1 MTSRRSSVSWV
12 ALVAL
17 ALAGCGGGVDD
28 AAGGAGGGPGGGGGE
43 PNGEPTFYADVL
55 PILQRSCL
63 HCHSEGRIGGFSL
76 ATYEQARAQAG
87 IIAAVTADGR
97 MPPWHAVD
105 TDVCQPQRP
114 WLDDARLSDA
124 EKATLRAWADT
135 DAPEGDPADGPGDY
149 QLPPTGLADPDLE
162 LEPANPSIVEGD
174 VDQFTCVVYDPGL
187 DADVFVEA
195 LNFEAGNAKVAH
207 HALVFR
213 VDRADA
219 EALSGGDER
228 FECFGAPGPDLIHAW
243 APGQTALE
251 LPPTVGMPLSPDQ
264 VIVVQMHYHPTGTS
278 AEQDTSKIQ
287 LRFAAAEPEWEFTI
301 ALPGNA
307 SSAPQLLAGPNDG
320 AEPEFTIPAGA
331 EDHVERMVFEVPQL
345 PADLPVL
352 VVGTHMHYV
361 GVDARFWIERAQPG
375 RRRARGGVPRAHP
388 RVGLQLAAR
397 LPVRRVDRRPA
408 EALGRRS
415 AAARV
420 SLRQL
425 AEEPVRRPGP
435 GGPGPV
441 RAPGRDARRGDAR
454 RDVPRRDRLPGSPLL
469 TPRDEVA
476 LRRSFHGT

>member
-1 MTSRRSSVSWV
+1 MD
-12 ALVAL
+12 A
-17 ALAGCGGGVDD
+17 

-105 TDVCQPQRP
+105 TDLCQPQRP

-228 FECFGAPGPDLIHAW
+228 FECFGAPSPDLIHAW

-251 LPPTVGMPLSPDQ
+251 LPPTVGMPLSPNQ

-278 AEQDTSKIQ
+278 AEEDTSKIQ
-287 LRFAAAEPEWEFTI
+287 LRFAAAEPEWELTI

-307 SSAPQLLAGPNDG
+307 SSAPELLAGPNDG
-320 AEPEFTIPAGA
+320 AGPEFTIPAGA

-361 GVDARFWIERAQPG
+361 GVDARFWIERPN
-375 RRRARGGVPRAHP
+375 PD
-388 RVGLQLAAR
+388 VGE
-397 LPVRRVDRRPA
+397 PA
-408 EALGRRS
+408 EECLVHTPAWDFNWQRGYQFDASIDDLPKLSGGDLLRLECHYDNSLKNPFVVQALEDQGLS
-415 AAARV
+415 APQV
-420 SLRQL
+420 VTLG
-425 AEEPVRRPGP
+425 EETLDEMCLGAI
-435 GGPGPV
+435 GFL
-441 RAPGRDARRGDAR
+441 
-454 RDVPRRDRLPGSPLL
+454 VPH
-469 TPRDEVA
+469 
-476 LRRSFHGT
+476 F